1 MPVQKPTGMHRKAR
15 LRETHTTSMHAAP
28 SGILNRSGEVTVV
41 EGPAGLVP
49 EVRFLFASGEF
60 QLANT
65 PRRSREKGQQGSLL
79 GVQLKDSVN

>member
-60 QLANT
+60 QLAST
-65 PRRSREKGQQGSLL
+65 PRSRAKGQQGSLL
-79 GVQLKDSVN
+79 GVQLKGPVN